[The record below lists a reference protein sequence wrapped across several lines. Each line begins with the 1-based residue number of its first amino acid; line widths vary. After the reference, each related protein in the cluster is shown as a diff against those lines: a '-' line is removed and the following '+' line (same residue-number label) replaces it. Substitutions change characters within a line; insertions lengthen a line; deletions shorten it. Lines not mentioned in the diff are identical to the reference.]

1 MAQYDSLKDYMQLN
15 HLDVI
20 SEGINDYI
28 KSSSDIEFQI
38 SDIIILSQS
47 RIALNPDDILTFS
60 LGVSCKKTDAD
71 NNSGGIYYY
80 NIMLIG
86 SMSEDF
92 SDLHVLAVEECT
104 QSSLIP
110 ETVTSMFGLP
120 DIAVD
125 KLEEEA
131 YKVHSI
137 LYVFVKKNE
146 EHKYRFEP
154 VKIKEKYKKAIICI
168 CGRQISAKIF

>member
-1 MAQYDSLKDYMQLN
+1 MAQYDSLKDYIQLN

-71 NNSGGIYYY
+71 NNSVGIYYY

-110 ETVTSMFGLP
+110 ETVTSMFGIP

-131 YKVHSI
+131 DKVHSI
-137 LYVFVKKNE
+137 LYAFVKKNK

-154 VKIKEKYKKAIICI
+154 VKIKTCK
-168 CGRQISAKIF
+168 